1 VGLLREGWTALAAAV
16 LPVECAGCRVPDVP
30 LCRPC
35 AAQLTR
41 PAWTTVP
48 PDPGCPPVAVV
59 APYAGEVRE
68 LLVAWK
74 DHGRHDLHRQLAP
87 ALAAA
92 VRLAAASAASAPAAG
107 PLLLVPAP
115 SARRVVRRRGEDV
128 VARLTRAAAA
138 GCRRAGTPVRVAVVL
153 RQARRVRDQAGL
165 DAAARAANLSGALA
179 LRPGAS
185 ALLAGR
191 RCLLVD
197 DVVTTGATLAEASR
211 VVTGAGALVVGG
223 AAVAATP
230 RRLPRTA
237 QVSVSPSVV

>member
-1 VGLLREGWTALAAAV
+1 
-16 LPVECAGCRVPDVP
+16 
-30 LCRPC
+30 
-35 AAQLTR
+35 
-41 PAWTTVP
+41 
-48 PDPGCPPVAVV
+48 
-59 APYAGEVRE
+59 
-68 LLVAWK
+68 VAWK

-92 VRLAAASAASAPAAG
+92 VRLAAASSPAAA

-115 SARRVVRRRGEDV
+115 SARGAVRRRGEDV

-138 GCRRAGTPVRVAVVL
+138 GCRRAGTPVRVGVVL
-153 RQARRVRDQAGL
+153 RQARHVRDQAGL

-179 LRPGAS
+179 LRSGAS

-191 RCLLVD
+191 SCLLVD

-211 VVTGAGALVVGG
+211 VLTGAGALVVGG

-230 RRLPRTA
+230 RRLPRTP